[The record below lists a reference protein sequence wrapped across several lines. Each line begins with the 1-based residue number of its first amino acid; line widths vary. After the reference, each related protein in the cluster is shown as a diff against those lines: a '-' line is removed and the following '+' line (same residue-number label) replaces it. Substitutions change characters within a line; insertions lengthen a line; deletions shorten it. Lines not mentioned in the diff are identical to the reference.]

1 MNPVDKKHSDILRSA
16 LLALHH
22 SGHNGFE
29 GLLGIVLGEVTGQSF
44 RLAKSGSQ
52 RGRDGDSAFDGGAT
66 YFEGKRYKQSPKP
79 AEITAKL
86 FDLLSDDAG
95 QVDLWVLGATC
106 EIAAQTATDM
116 RRVCESQGIGSVLLD
131 WNENDL
137 GPLLVAIAKTGQ
149 KAKDFISKNLN
160 GKAKPALIKNA
171 RSAIDHF
178 AKHPDLPARLESLH
192 SALSAEE
199 AGLGYA
205 RKRNRE
211 WMTSILS
218 NRVSARAHFGQPLAP
233 RDNSGLTAIA
243 RPIEGKLAGAFKGT
257 PEAEIYAVIGEE
269 GVGKSWL
276 AASTWLASDPA
287 SVFLLIP
294 AEDLLAPEVVSSF
307 ETYLIDKLVQQTGG
321 RVSPRA
327 SERWSRRI
335 KGWRANPRPHNVR
348 VTMVIDGLNQSL
360 RNDWSRRLDYAA
372 SELAK
377 IGGCLVITTRTAHW
391 KHLKNTLASKVAE
404 VRVGQW
410 TVAEVQAILRS
421 RSIDSGEVKP
431 DVLESLR
438 NPRILGIAV
447 DLLSK
452 KDVETIEQLS
462 VGRLMF
468 EHMRKAQTTGAAPMS
483 GAQFAE
489 LLKELANETLA
500 RAQRQQTDDL
510 RLFEEKNHQ
519 GLQDAAS
526 CRFFEPV
533 KGNLQYEIK
542 NEGLNLGLA
551 LSLIDALE
559 KELRNGRNPKDRLAR
574 ILEPVSAL
582 DEAASV
588 VFLAIQIACL
598 DDEASPEVREALIE
612 HFVSLQ
618 NLPISEAE
626 AFAVLA
632 RTAASSFL
640 AAAES
645 VHTSSSHVPNADW
658 LLYSLLKHRD
668 HPQVWAEISTAVRR
682 WLALYSLAPER
693 MMFKS
698 QGRDSDADVSE
709 ERAKRQDVLDK
720 KSASLTGVERKYI
733 KENLVETDYWRF
745 ETLQRLAFF
754 LLAGKPLEGFACDL
768 IKWSLSDA
776 LGPAIHAPDKEF
788 RQLIRFNRVDWK
800 ETRAALIKE
809 LKVFEGDN
817 SLAVGKWAIVEILR
831 GTGAVEDAR
840 EAEDLA
846 EWLTRD
852 REKFEGWS
860 RIEDYCAVDPC
871 DPGTNKPDNVDET
884 AKQYREIDASKLA
897 THMGQGEQ
905 DHFFNMARA
914 GVVRFHLD
922 DAVVP
927 HRGLADD
934 FLKRTGFAKR
944 QAALTLLE
952 HSSAL
957 TQQQARDILKV
968 GQETEA
974 KLDKDNRD
982 GRDEWLTAQYCIYA
996 AIAHLTADEQLGAI
1010 AGINSNNVLLDILD
1024 ALLPASKETTERV
1037 LERVLQST
1045 DSNKQISAL
1054 AAIGYS
1060 RPDLSPRSRAIIG
1073 EFLNSGDASV
1083 RTQALGAA
1091 AAGGDDTLLKLVV
1104 ASGWDARPL
1113 RTGEQTFERWYGS
1126 SAILEAAKS
1135 GLIPLDEA
1143 LDRMDLH
1150 HYGFAAQALGQA
1162 AAKEIAKRVE
1172 AALINA
1178 IGYTQGP
1185 DMPEMVTSTPDA
1197 ASSSP
1202 PMISLSDPPPSQDIA
1217 DRLDR
1222 LGETSEQFDAR
1233 QDRLAQSFDRFT
1245 KDLTSA
1251 DARLV
1256 LSDLTL
1262 GGMKAL
1268 IEADEEAGKR
1278 WITILSSAKDAQ
1290 LCHVHHVATQVAVSL
1305 PAGDN
1310 ARKLLARLEAIS
1322 PSINRVAGIA
1332 KVPAHSLALWGKADV
1347 PGIKEI
1353 CKHRLITRRD
1363 DGQIALEVLAAS
1375 LSGKSALVEETID
1388 GLLASGQPADTCLAL
1403 TLSGFCDESANA
1415 SRVLAR
1421 FEKAQG
1427 YIGIAHKAA
1436 SGAYQRNLWARKW
1449 YEQMKGAKTALVFW
1463 RASVLF
1469 NKIVDGRFDI
1479 WSKDAGPE
1487 TNVFRA
1493 FLPTVL
1499 RSIDRRAE
1507 KWQKKRK
1514 DYLFGDKS
1522 PADFFLPEV
1531 AFADSATD

>member
-1 MNPVDKKHSDILRSA
+1 MNPVDKKHSDILRNA

-66 YFEGKRYKQSPKP
+66 YFEGKRYKRSPKP

-86 FDLLSDDAG
+86 FDLLDDDTG
-95 QVDLWVLGATC
+95 QVDLWALGATC
-106 EIAAQTATDM
+106 EIAAQTETAM
-116 RRVCESQGIGSVLLD
+116 RRVCERQGIGSVLLD

-149 KAKDFISKNLN
+149 KAKDFISKNLK
-160 GKAKPALIKNA
+160 GKAKPALIKDTLDA
-171 RSAIDHF
+171 VDYF
-178 AKHPDLPARLESLH
+178 AKHPDLPDRLESLRN
-192 SALSAEE
+192 ALSAEE
-199 AGLGYA
+199 VGLAHA

-218 NRVSARAHFGQPLAP
+218 NRASARALFGQPLAP
-233 RDNSGLTAIA
+233 RDNSGLATKE
-243 RPIEGKLAGAFKGT
+243 RPIEGKLARAFKGT
-257 PEAEIYAVIGEE
+257 PEAEIYAIIGEE
-269 GVGKSWL
+269 GAGKSWL
-276 AASTWLASDPA
+276 AASAWLASDPA
-287 SVFLLIP
+287 SVLLMIP
-294 AEDLLAPEVVSSF
+294 AEDLLAPEAVSSF
-307 ETYLIDKLVQQTGG
+307 EMYLIGKLTQQTGG
-321 RVSPRA
+321 RASPQA

-335 KGWRANPRPHNVR
+335 RGWRANPGPSNVR

-360 RNDWSRRLDYAA
+360 RNDWSRRLDHAA

-377 IGGCLVITTRTAHW
+377 IGGCLVITTRSVHW

-404 VRVGQW
+404 VRVDQW
-410 TVAEVQAILRS
+410 TVAEVQDILRDL
-421 RSIDSGEVKP
+421 SIDPSKIKP

-438 NPRILGIAV
+438 NPRILGIAAE
-447 DLLSK
+447 LLSK
-452 KDVETIEQLS
+452 KDVESIDQLS

-468 EHMRKAQTTGAAPMS
+468 EHMRKAQTTGAVPMP

-489 LLKELANETLA
+489 LLKELANETSA

-519 GLQDAAS
+519 GLHDAAS

-598 DDEASPEVREALIE
+598 DDEARPEVREALIE

-618 NLPISEAE
+618 NLPNREAA
-626 AFAVLA
+626 AFAVLV

-658 LLYSLLKHRD
+658 LLYALLNHRD

-698 QGRDSDADVSE
+698 RGRDSDAEVSE
-709 ERAKRQDVLDK
+709 ERAKRQNDIDK
-720 KSASLTGVERKYI
+720 KVASLTEIEKKHI
-733 KENLVETDYWRF
+733 KDNLTETDRWRL
-745 ETLQRLAFF
+745 ETLHRLAFY
-754 LLAGKPLEGFACDL
+754 LLAGKPLEGFTGAL
-768 IKWSLSDA
+768 VNWSISDA
-776 LGPAIHAPDKEF
+776 LGPAIYAPDKEF
-788 RQLIRFNRVDWK
+788 RQLICFNRVDWK
-800 ETRAALIKE
+800 ETQAALLKE
-809 LKVFEGDN
+809 LKVFEGDK
-817 SLAVGKWAIVEILR
+817 SSTVGKWAIVEILR
-831 GTGAVEDAR
+831 GTGALDDAR
-840 EAEDLA
+840 RAEVLA

-905 DHFFNMARA
+905 DHFFNMART

-934 FLKRTGFAKR
+934 LLKRMGFSKR

-957 TQQQARDILKV
+957 TQQQASDILKV

-974 KLDKDNRD
+974 KIDKNNRD
-982 GRDEWLTAQYCIYA
+982 NRDEWLTAQYCVHT
-996 AIAHLTADEQLGAI
+996 AIAHLTADEQLEAV
-1010 AGINSNNVLLDILD
+1010 AGIKSNNVLLDILD
-1024 ALLPASKETTERV
+1024 ALQPASEEAAERV
-1037 LERVLQST
+1037 LEQVLQSA
-1045 DSNKQISAL
+1045 DSDKQSLVL
-1054 AAIGYS
+1054 AAIGHS
-1060 RPDLSPRSRAIIG
+1060 RPELTPPARAIIG
-1073 EFLNSGDASV
+1073 EFLNSGDAGV
-1083 RTQALGAA
+1083 HTQALGAVA
-1091 AAGGDDTLLKLVV
+1091 ACGDEALLKMVV
-1104 ASGWDARPL
+1104 ANGWDARPL
-1113 RTGEQTFERWYGS
+1113 RTSEQTFERWYGS
-1126 SAILEAAKS
+1126 SAILEAAKAK
-1135 GLIPLDEA
+1135 LIPFDEA

-1150 HYGFAAQALGQA
+1150 HYGFAAQALGPV

-1185 DMPEMVTSTPDA
+1185 DMPEMVTSARDA

-1202 PMISLSDPPPSQDIA
+1202 PMISLSDPPPSQDIG
-1217 DRLDR
+1217 DRLNR

-1251 DARLV
+1251 DARLI
-1256 LSDLTL
+1256 LADLTL
-1262 GGMKAL
+1262 GGIQAL
-1268 IEADEEAGKR
+1268 VEADEEAGKR
-1278 WITILSSAKDAQ
+1278 WISMLGNATDAQ
-1290 LCHVHHVATQVAVSL
+1290 LRHVHHVATQVAVSL

-1310 ARKLLARLEAIS
+1310 VRELLARLEAIS
-1322 PSINRVAGIA
+1322 PSINRVAGMA
-1332 KVPAHSLALWGKADV
+1332 KVPAHSLALWGKAAD
-1347 PGIKEI
+1347 PDIKEI
-1353 CKHRLITRRD
+1353 CKHRLVTRRD
-1363 DGQIALEVLAAS
+1363 DSQIALEVLAAS
-1375 LSGKSALVEETID
+1375 LSGKSAIIEETID
-1388 GLLASGQPADTCLAL
+1388 GLLVSGQPADTCLAL
-1403 TLSGFCDESANA
+1403 TLSGFCDESAHA
-1415 SRVLAR
+1415 SSALAR
-1421 FEKAQG
+1421 FEKSQG
-1427 YIGIAHKAA
+1427 YIGIAHRAA

-1449 YEQMKGAKTALVFW
+1449 YEQMKGTKTGLEFW
-1463 RASVLF
+1463 QASVQL

-1479 WSKDAGPE
+1479 WSKVAGTE
-1487 TNVFRA
+1487 TEIFCA

-1499 RSIDRRAE
+1499 REISRRAE
-1507 KWQKKRK
+1507 KWQGKRK
-1514 DYLFGDKS
+1514 NHLYGDVS
-1522 PADFFLPEV
+1522 PADLFLPEEV
-1531 AFADSATD
+1531 LVD